1 MRLSTNHC
9 VSNLGKGVLLALVLL
24 FVLAACSDGG
34 ESATPTPAVAPA
46 TPTVAPPTPTV
57 APPTPTSEPA
67 TPTSQAMPEKME
79 SKPVSVVVTTNIV
92 ADWVENIGGGH
103 VDVFSLLPVGADP
116 HTFQPGAQ
124 AVARV
129 ADADLVL
136 SIGLGLEESWLH
148 DLLENAAR
156 DESAIVELGE
166 IIDPDRVCFYSR

>member
-34 ESATPTPAVAPA
+34 ESATPTPAVAP
-46 TPTVAPPTPTV
+46 PTPTV

-67 TPTSQAMPEKME
+67 TPTAQAMPGTME
-79 SKPVSVVVTTNIV
+79 SEPISVVVTTNIV
-92 ADWVENIGGGH
+92 ADWVKNIGGEH
-103 VDVFSLLPVGADP
+103 VDVFSLVPVGADP

-129 ADADLVL
+129 ADAELVL
-136 SIGLGLEESWLH
+136 SVGLGLEESWLH

-156 DESAIVELGE
+156 DPLQSW
-166 IIDPDRVCFYSR
+166 S